1 MNRIG
6 KTAVQIAILCGLA
19 FLSNFL
25 VAQFSL
31 TLPGS
36 VVGIVLLFGLLQLGI
51 LRLEWIETGAN
62 LLLAELLLFF
72 IPSAVGVVQYRSL
85 LFNHGIAILIVVVA
99 GSVVIMAGSGLLA
112 TQLAWMRRKS

>member
-6 KTAVQIAILCGLA
+6 KSAVQIAILCALSV
-19 FLSNFL
+19 LSNFL

-31 TLPGS
+31 PLPGS

-51 LRLEWIETGAN
+51 LRLEWIESGAN

-72 IPSAVGVVQYRSL
+72 IPSAVGVVQYRTL
-85 LFNHGIAILIVVVA
+85 LLSHGIAILIVVVA
-99 GSVVIMAGSGLLA
+99 GSVVIMSGSGLLA
-112 TQLAWMRRKS
+112 TQLAWIRRKS

>member
-6 KTAVQIAILCGLA
+6 KSAVQIAILCGLA
-19 FLSNFL
+19 FLSNIL

-31 TLPGS
+31 PLPGS

-51 LRLEWIETGAN
+51 LRLEWIEAGAN

-85 LFNHGIAILIVVVA
+85 LLNQGIAILIVVVA

-112 TQLAWMRRKS
+112 TQLAWIRRKS

>member
-6 KTAVQIAILCGLA
+6 KITVQIAILCALA
-19 FLSNFL
+19 VLSNFL

-31 TLPGS
+31 PLPGS

-51 LRLEWIETGAN
+51 LRLEWIEAGAN

-85 LFNHGIAILIVVVA
+85 LLSHGLAILTVVVA

-112 TQLAWMRRKS
+112 TQLAWLRRKS

>member
-6 KTAVQIAILCGLA
+6 KSAVQIAILCGLA
-19 FLSNFL
+19 FLSNIL

-31 TLPGS
+31 PLPGS

-51 LRLEWIETGAN
+51 LRLEWIESGAN

-72 IPSAVGVVQYRSL
+72 IPSAVGVVQYRAL
-85 LFNHGIAILIVVVA
+85 LLNHGIAILIVVVA
-99 GSVVIMAGSGLLA
+99 GSVVIMSSSGLLA
-112 TQLAWMRRKS
+112 TQLAWIRRKS

>member
-6 KTAVQIAILCGLA
+6 KSAVQIAILCGLA
-19 FLSNFL
+19 FLSNIL

-31 TLPGS
+31 PLPGS

-51 LRLEWIETGAN
+51 LRLEWIESGAN

-72 IPSAVGVVQYRSL
+72 IPSAVGVVQYRAL
-85 LFNHGIAILIVVVA
+85 LLNHGIAILIVVVA
-99 GSVVIMAGSGLLA
+99 GSVVIMSGSGLLA
-112 TQLAWMRRKS
+112 TQLAWIRRKS

>member
-6 KTAVQIAILCGLA
+6 KSAVQIAILCGLSV
-19 FLSNFL
+19 LSNFL
-25 VAQFSL
+25 VAKFSL
-31 TLPGS
+31 PLPGS
-36 VVGIVLLFGLLQLGI
+36 VVGIVLLFGLLQLGV
-51 LRLEWIETGAN
+51 LRLEWIESGAN

-85 LFNHGIAILIVVVA
+85 LFSHGIAILIVVVA

-112 TQLAWMRRKS
+112 TQLAWTRRKS

>member
-6 KTAVQIAILCGLA
+6 KITVQIAILCTLA
-19 FLSNFL
+19 ILSNFL
-25 VAQFSL
+25 VVQFSL
-31 TLPGS
+31 PLPGS

-51 LRLEWIETGAN
+51 LRLEWIESGAN

-85 LFNHGIAILIVVVA
+85 LLSHGLAILTVVVT

-112 TQLAWMRRKS
+112 TQLAWIRRKS

>member
-6 KTAVQIAILCGLA
+6 KSSVQIAILCGLSV
-19 FLSNFL
+19 LSDFL

-31 TLPGS
+31 PLPGS
-36 VVGIVLLFGLLQLGI
+36 VVGIILLFGLLQLGI
-51 LRLEWIETGAN
+51 LRLEWIECGAN

-72 IPSAVGVVQYRSL
+72 IPSAVGVVQYRTL
-85 LFNHGIAILIVVVA
+85 LLSHGIAILIVVVT
-99 GSVVIMAGSGLLA
+99 GSVVIMASSGLLA

>member
-6 KTAVQIAILCGLA
+6 KSAVQIAILCGLA
-19 FLSNFL
+19 FLSNIL

-31 TLPGS
+31 PLPGS

-51 LRLEWIETGAN
+51 LRLEWIESGAN

-85 LFNHGIAILIVVVA
+85 LLSHGIAILIVVVA

-112 TQLAWMRRKS
+112 TQLAWTRRKS

>member
-6 KTAVQIAILCGLA
+6 KITIQIAILCALA
-19 FLSNFL
+19 ILSNFL
-25 VAQFSL
+25 VVQFSL
-31 TLPGS
+31 PLPGS

-51 LRLEWIETGAN
+51 LRLEWIESGAN

-85 LFNHGIAILIVVVA
+85 LLSHGLAILTVVVA

-112 TQLAWMRRKS
+112 TQLAWLRRKS